1 MRTKAK
7 MTLSAV
13 FTLGLLGSTLPAL
26 AEKDYELLEPY
37 GGPTQSWQDIARSR
51 QDVQRQI
58 QRQYHQ
64 DGSAYGYSVPPA
76 PKHRPLHKHVRD
88 R

>member
-1 MRTKAK
+1 MLTRSK
-7 MTLSAV
+7 MMLPAV
-13 FTLGLLGSTLPAL
+13 VTLGLLGGALPAL

-58 QRQYHQ
+58 QREYHQ
-64 DGSAYGYSVPPA
+64 NGSAYGYMAPPNQR
-76 PKHRPLHKHVRD
+76 HRPLHRHVHD
-88 R
+88 H